1 MKINFTQPLKVYKT
15 IYQKDFMIG
24 REWRKLEYSHDIQGH
39 VDESS
44 SSLQVEIY
52 GDRIKNIFTILSN
65 DDIAE
70 DCEIEYKGNM
80 YKIIGK
86 KSTSIIQPIHYI
98 YELELK

>member
-1 MKINFTQPLKVYKT
+1 MKIQFTEPLKVYKI
-15 IYQKDFMIG
+15 IYQKDILNG
-24 REWRKLEYSHDIQGH
+24 REWRKQEYSHDIQGH

-44 SSLQVEIY
+44 SSLQVELY
-52 GDRIKNIFTILSN
+52 GDRVKNIITILSN
-65 DDIAE
+65 DEVAE

-86 KSTSIIQPIHYI
+86 RATSIIKPIHYI